1 LSKSKLYSIIGSIKE
16 VQEMKFFKNHKWL
29 LIIIVLL
36 IILGILAFYL
46 FFMLY
51 NESSVYGNRLQGIEK
66 KEIKEDLKNDII
78 NNLENNDE
86 INEVNIDNKGKII
99 NIVTDMKEDTELDE
113 AKLMLESILNKFS
126 EEQLNYYDLQF
137 YITWE
142 ENEERIPCMGY
153 KSKNSTFITWNKSS

>member
-1 LSKSKLYSIIGSIKE
+1 
-16 VQEMKFFKNHKWL
+16 MKFLKKYKWL

-36 IILGILAFYL
+36 IILGILAYYL

-51 NESSVYGNRLQGIEK
+51 NDSSVYGNRLQGITK
-66 KEIKEDLKNDII
+66 NEIKEDLKNDII
-78 NNLENNDE
+78 NNLTKNDE
-86 INEVNIDNKGKII
+86 IKEAHIDIKGKIV
-99 NIVTDMKEDTELDE
+99 NIVTNMKENAELDE
-113 AKLMLESILNKFS
+113 VKLTLESILNKFS

-153 KSKNSTFITWNKSS
+153 KSKKNTFITWNKSS